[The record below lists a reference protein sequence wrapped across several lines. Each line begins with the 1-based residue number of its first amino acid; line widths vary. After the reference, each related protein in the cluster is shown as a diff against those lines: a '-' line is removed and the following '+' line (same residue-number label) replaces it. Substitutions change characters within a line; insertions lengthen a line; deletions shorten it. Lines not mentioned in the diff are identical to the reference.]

1 MMNWDLT
8 SVSDVDTC
16 IKVRFTHEINGPRLV
31 FRQVNEGI
39 NGSLMDKVFIL
50 DRLRFIKEKCLL
62 WVQWEFVN

>member
-39 NGSLMDKVFIL
+39 NGS
-50 DRLRFIKEKCLL
+50 
-62 WVQWEFVN
+62 